1 MYFTD
6 SKGLEWDLSLT
17 VGTVTNLSKFYR
29 CEADVVLQE
38 KVTEV
43 MIRGS
48 YIDLC
53 TMFWGLL
60 KDQAKVHGVSQEQF
74 MNFSPDE
81 WEQLAASLEEAIV
94 AFTRP
99 GQRAAL
105 EATVTKVREM
115 EAKVTTKAIETLNDP
130 DLEEMML
137 DQVAD
142 KMKAAM
148 SQKV

>member
-6 SKGLEWDLSLT
+6 KKNQEWDMSLT
-17 VGTVTNLSKFYR
+17 VATVTNLAKFYR
-29 CEADVVLQE
+29 CDADVVLQD

-48 YIDLC
+48 YVDLC

-60 KDQAKVHGVSQEQF
+60 KDQAKKFNVSQEQF
-74 MNFSPDE
+74 MNFSAEE
-81 WEQLAASLEEAIV
+81 WEDMAECLEAAIM

-115 EAKVTTKAIETLNDP
+115 EAKVTAKAIETLNDP
-130 DLEEMML
+130 QTEEEL
-137 DQVAD
+137 
-142 KMKAAM
+142 M
-148 SQKV
+148 SRVEMQMREALSPKE